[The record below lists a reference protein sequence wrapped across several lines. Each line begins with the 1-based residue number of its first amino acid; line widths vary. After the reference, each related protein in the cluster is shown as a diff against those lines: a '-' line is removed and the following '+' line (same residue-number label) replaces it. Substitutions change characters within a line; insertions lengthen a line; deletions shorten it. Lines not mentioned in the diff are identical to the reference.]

1 MTGHTRRASTSSIES
16 VDVGSVKWRQEA
28 SILRSVPKSVP
39 SDNWPIFQLRDAI
52 VLNRDGSTVENALH
66 IVPNGPFIVRGY
78 LHYTRE
84 EKHLGSSAL
93 QYNPSSCP
101 FPANP
106 RRSPVLVR
114 DRSPIPIEIRHCLL
128 YSVGETQ
135 DGSPQIWVSGRAG
148 WFELSPCPAY
158 QATYDTMCQATTLYY
173 SIMDII
179 EAMRDVSTKRGKKSK
194 SKVQSDV
201 LASIFH
207 QYAASVGDGSAY
219 EDVVDRCNRHAIFL
233 ISQFMQD
240 DDSMDWQTTAFYKW
254 MKSENGP
261 LFEKVDKAKH
271 NPRQRTRSPSY
282 IEPSPRAST
291 SLSRHSASV
300 EEIDESEFIGRST
313 RRSNS
318 AAAQHT
324 TIAMHPRQTGQP
336 PAQSP
341 AQSPAQT
348 AQPFPQP
355 SVQPAPTHVATD
367 ADSPFQ
373 TVLAALE
380 SSFDSLAS
388 SKNGVKGVKVSA
400 ILNKLYFTYR
410 FPTYK
415 DSSVGSHKRPVEEV
429 LHYNAA
435 ALLDVIDHEKYKD
448 GEVYDWLVDL
458 SKKEFV
464 PIALKSEIMPLRL
477 APREQRPFH
486 GRKPETKLTP
496 TQDFVRPPS
505 PATPIIGKR
514 PGRPVGSK
522 SSLRPI
528 KSNKKRSRIFIDD
541 DETDN
546 ETVAKKLNFSSD
558 QEGDETMADA
568 SILSSQEEE
577 LDSAL
582 QAKDSSDSSSE
593 REMTDDQDKPAQL
606 TILAEKLPDPMPTG
620 FQGAWACDQQ
630 DCDFIARGGGDD
642 ELDNRIAAHLQEHE
656 QLVDRMQ
663 LAVSES
669 RGLLPI
675 NHLLEKLKQLG
686 EGVQGLTDSQGNVA
700 PRPIERHLYV

>member
-1 MTGHTRRASTSSIES
+1 MTGRTRRASTSSIET
-16 VDVGSVKWRQEA
+16 VDVSSVRWRQEA
-28 SILRSVPKSVP
+28 SVLRSVPKSVP
-39 SDNWPIFQLRDAI
+39 NDNWPIFQLRDAI

-78 LHYTRE
+78 LHYTSE
-84 EKHLGSSAL
+84 EKRL
-93 QYNPSSCP
+93 
-101 FPANP
+101 
-106 RRSPVLVR
+106 VLVR
-114 DRSPIPIEIRHCLL
+114 ERSPIPIEIRHCLL
-128 YSVGETQ
+128 YSVGETE

-179 EAMRDVSTKRGKKSK
+179 EAMRDAPKRGRKSK
-194 SKVQSDV
+194 SPVQSDV

-207 QYAASVGDGSAY
+207 KYAASVGDGSTY
-219 EDVVDRCNRHAIFL
+219 EDVVGRCNRHAIFL

-240 DDSMDWQTTAFYKW
+240 DGSMDWKTTAFYKW
-254 MKSENGP
+254 IKSENGP
-261 LFEKVDKAKH
+261 LFEKVDKAKQ
-271 NPRQRTRSPSY
+271 NPRQRTRSPSL
-282 IEPSPRAST
+282 IELPPRATT
-291 SLSRHSASV
+291 SLSRYSAGI
-300 EEIDESEFIGRST
+300 EEIDESEFIVSST

-336 PAQSP
+336 PAQPP
-341 AQSPAQT
+341 A
-348 AQPFPQP
+348 QP

-380 SSFDSLAS
+380 SSFDSIVS
-388 SKNGVKGVKVSA
+388 SKNGVKGVKVSGL
-400 ILNKLYFTYR
+400 LNKLYFQYR

-415 DSSVGSHKRPVEEV
+415 DSSIGSHKRPVEEV

-458 SKKEFV
+458 SKKEFA
-464 PIALKSEIMPLRL
+464 PIALRSEIIPYRVML
-477 APREQRPFH
+477 REQRPFH
-486 GRKPETKLTP
+486 GRRPETKLVP
-496 TQDFVRPPS
+496 AHDVARPPS
-505 PATPIIGKR
+505 PATPRIGKR

-528 KSNKKRSRIFIDD
+528 KSTKKRSRTFIEE

-546 ETVAKKLNFSSD
+546 ETVAKKLNFLSD

-568 SILSSQEEE
+568 SNLTSQEEE
-577 LDSAL
+577 PDSAL

-593 REMTDDQDKPAQL
+593 RETTDDQDKPAQL

-620 FQGAWACDQQ
+620 YQGTWVCDQQ
-630 DCDFIARGGGDD
+630 DCGFIARGGGED
-642 ELDNRIAAHLQEHE
+642 ELDDRIAAHLQEHE
-656 QLVDRMQ
+656 QLIDRMQ

-686 EGVQGLTDSQGNVA
+686 EGVQGPTDSQGNVA
-700 PRPIERHLYV
+700 PRPIKRHLFV

>member
-16 VDVGSVKWRQEA
+16 VDVSFVKWRQEA
-28 SILRSVPKSVP
+28 SVLRSVPKSVP
-39 SDNWPIFQLRDAI
+39 NDNWPIFQLRDAI

-78 LHYTRE
+78 LHYTSE
-84 EKHLGSSAL
+84 EKHL
-93 QYNPSSCP
+93 
-101 FPANP
+101 
-106 RRSPVLVR
+106 VLVR

-128 YSVGETQ
+128 YSVGETE
-135 DGSPQIWVSGRAG
+135 DGLPQIWVSGRAG

-158 QATYDTMCQATTLYY
+158 QATYDIMCQATTLYY
-173 SIMDII
+173 TIMDII
-179 EAMRDVSTKRGKKSK
+179 EAMRDAPAKRGKKSK
-194 SKVQSDV
+194 LPVQSDV
-201 LASIFH
+201 LASIFL
-207 QYAASVGDGSAY
+207 QYAASVGDGSTF

-240 DDSMDWQTTAFYKW
+240 DDSMQWQTTAFYKW

-261 LFEKVDKAKH
+261 LFEKVDKAKR
-271 NPRQRTRSPSY
+271 NPRQRTQSPSY
-282 IEPSPRAST
+282 IEPSPKAST

-300 EEIDESEFIGRST
+300 EEIDESEIIGRST

-318 AAAQHT
+318 ATAQHT
-324 TIAMHPRQTGQP
+324 TIAMHPRQTRQP
-336 PAQSP
+336 PVQSP
-341 AQSPAQT
+341 TQSPAQT

-380 SSFDSLAS
+380 SSFDSIVS
-388 SKNGVKGVKVSA
+388 SKNGAKGVKVSGL
-400 ILNKLYFTYR
+400 LNKLYFAYR

-415 DSSVGSHKRPVEEV
+415 DSTIGSHKRPVEEV

-435 ALLDVIDHEKYKD
+435 ALLDVIDHEKYKN

-458 SKKEFV
+458 SQKEFV
-464 PIALKSEIMPLRL
+464 PIALKSETMPLRL
-477 APREQRPFH
+477 PPREQRPYH
-486 GRKPETKLTP
+486 GRRPETKLVP

-528 KSNKKRSRIFIDD
+528 KSNKKRSRIFMDE

-568 SILSSQEEE
+568 SISTSQEDE

-582 QAKDSSDSSSE
+582 QARDSSDSPSE
-593 REMTDDQDKPAQL
+593 HETTDDQDKPAQL
-606 TILAEKLPDPMPTG
+606 TVLAEKLPDPMPTG
-620 FQGAWACDQQ
+620 FQGAWTCDQQ
-630 DCDFIARGGGDD
+630 DCDFIVRGCGDD
-642 ELDNRIAAHLQEHE
+642 ELDDRIAAHLQEHE

-686 EGVQGLTDSQGNVA
+686 EGVQGPTDSQGNVA
-700 PRPIERHLYV
+700 PRPIKRHLYV